1 MTKEQAIELINNSDN
16 CYSLWYAEDLL
27 EDYDCEFKN
36 RQDYDSHR
44 WYTMAT
50 DIYEVEDGYIGVRG
64 VSELKS
70 EMMSFSDCGEHCEAE
85 EYEAVQT
92 ITYVPKN

>member
-16 CYSLWYAEDLL
+16 CYSLWDAEDLL
-27 EDYDCEFKN
+27 NDCKFIN
-36 RQDYDSHR
+36 RQNYNIHR

-50 DIYEVEDGYIGVRG
+50 DIYKVEDGYICVSG

-70 EMMSFSDCGEHCEAE
+70 EMMSFSDFGEHCVAK
-85 EYEAVQT
+85 EYENVQT
-92 ITYVPKN
+92 ITYVPKTK